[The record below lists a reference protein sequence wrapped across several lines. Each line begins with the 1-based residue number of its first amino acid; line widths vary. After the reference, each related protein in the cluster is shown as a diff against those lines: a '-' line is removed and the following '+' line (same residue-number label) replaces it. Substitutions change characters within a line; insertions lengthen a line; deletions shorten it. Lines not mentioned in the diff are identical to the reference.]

1 MELGTK
7 IAFAGI
13 DPADQVAALQLL
25 PPPPRS
31 WRLWGVAP
39 LPNPLHA
46 YGGGHAV
53 SNFTAKHAT
62 NDERLAFQAAAHST
76 VSETAD
82 MLRLHMSTAGDG
94 ARLSPWQGG
103 RVRQLPPPLLPC
115 AREHLFQKVLTPSDV
130 GNLNRLV
137 VPKQHAEKH
146 LFVKRNPL
154 MAAGVGVLLDVK
166 DGEGKTWR
174 FRYSYCWSS
183 RIYILTKGWRRFV
196 REKGLQAGD
205 TVAFSRSAMGPYK
218 QMHIDYWRKQEED
231 VTADAIAIDSRVVML
246 FGVDIARRGSP
257 ELRSS

>member
-1 MELGTK
+1 MKLGTK
-7 IAFAGI
+7 ITFAGI
-13 DPADQVAALQLL
+13 DPADEVAALQPL
-25 PPPPRS
+25 PPQPQS

-39 LPNPLHA
+39 LPNAPHA
-46 YGGGHAV
+46 YGGGQAV
-53 SNFTAKHAT
+53 ANFTAKHAT
-62 NDERLAFQAAAHST
+62 NGELAFQAAAHST
-76 VSETAD
+76 VSETDD
-82 MLRLHMSTAGDG
+82 MLLRHMSTAGDD

-103 RVRQLPPPLLPC
+103 RVRQPAPPSC
-115 AREHLFQKVLTPSDV
+115 AREHLFQKALTPSDV

-205 TVAFSRSAMGPYK
+205 TVAFSRSAIGPFK
-218 QMHIDYWRKQEED
+218 QMHIDYWKKKQED
-231 VTADAIAIDSRVVML
+231 VTADGAIAAVDSPVVML
-246 FGVDIARRGSP
+246 FGVDIAARRGSP
-257 ELRSS
+257 